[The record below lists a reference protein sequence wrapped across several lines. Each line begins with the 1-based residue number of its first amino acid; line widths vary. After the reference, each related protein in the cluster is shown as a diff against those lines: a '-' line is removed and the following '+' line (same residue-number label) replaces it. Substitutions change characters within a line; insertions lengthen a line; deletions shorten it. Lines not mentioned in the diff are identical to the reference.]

1 MKKDFNWR
9 LIISILLGFVTVV
22 ALRFAATLLP
32 FGTLRD
38 LVNDAATFPALLIT
52 HFVYPDGMPAGPGA
66 PDLGGLFLICEVIP
80 YIIIWFVILSWRYR
94 RSQTAII

>member
-1 MKKDFNWR
+1 M
-9 LIISILLGFVTVV
+9 
-22 ALRFAATLLP
+22 
-32 FGTLRD
+32 
-38 LVNDAATFPALLIT
+38 LVT
-52 HFVYPDGMPAGPGA
+52 HFVYPDGMPTGPGA